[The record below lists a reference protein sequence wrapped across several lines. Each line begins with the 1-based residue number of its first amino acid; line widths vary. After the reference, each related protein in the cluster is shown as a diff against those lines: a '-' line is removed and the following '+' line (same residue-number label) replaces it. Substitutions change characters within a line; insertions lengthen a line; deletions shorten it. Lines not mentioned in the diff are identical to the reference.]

1 MVDIIVATN
10 KHFKYKSLNNINRIS
25 LNNKKLNKC
34 LIKSNVYLILR
45 LNILTMEF
53 NEKQKQILSAAEH
66 LFSIKGFDGTS
77 VRDIADDAGVNI
89 AMISY
94 YFGSKEKLM
103 EALFEQRTTNIKVK
117 VESLLRDDKS
127 TPFEKVEL
135 LAEDIITRIMNKQQ
149 FFKIMMCE
157 QVINKN
163 PVIMDLI
170 YDLKKKNLEE
180 FSKLIRDGQQNGAFK
195 KNIDVLLLMNIV
207 VGTVSQMMTTIDV
220 YRELNELKNM
230 PEEKVYEQMKKK
242 LSQSIKV
249 LFKALLGDDA

>member
-1 MVDIIVATN
+1 
-10 KHFKYKSLNNINRIS
+10 
-25 LNNKKLNKC
+25 
-34 LIKSNVYLILR
+34 
-45 LNILTMEF
+45 MEF
-53 NEKQKQILSAAEH
+53 NEKQKQILSTAER
-66 LFSIKGFDGTS
+66 LFSTKGFDGTS

-117 VESLLRDDKS
+117 VESLLHDDKS

-135 LAEDIITRIMNKQQ
+135 LAEDFITRIMNKQQ

-163 PVIMDLI
+163 PVIMYLI

-180 FSKLIRDGQQNGAFK
+180 FSKLIRDGQQSGAFK

-207 VGTVSQMMTTIDV
+207 VGTVSQMMTTIDIF
-220 YRELNELKNM
+220 RELNELKNM
-230 PEEKVYEQMKKK
+230 PEENVYEQMKKK

-249 LFKALLGDDA
+249 LFKALLGHEA

>member
-1 MVDIIVATN
+1 
-10 KHFKYKSLNNINRIS
+10 
-25 LNNKKLNKC
+25 
-34 LIKSNVYLILR
+34 
-45 LNILTMEF
+45 MEF
-53 NEKQKQILSAAEH
+53 NEKQKQILSTAER
-66 LFSIKGFDGTS
+66 LFSTKGFDGTS

-117 VESLLRDDKS
+117 VESLLQDDKS

-135 LAEDIITRIMNKQQ
+135 LADDIITRIMNKQQ

-163 PVIMDLI
+163 PIIMDLV

-180 FSKLIRDGQQNGAFK
+180 FSKLIKDGQQKGAFK
-195 KNIDVLLLMNIV
+195 KNIDVLLLMNV
-207 VGTVSQMMTTIDV
+207 VIGTVSQMITTIDV
-220 YRELNELKNM
+220 YREMNGVKNM
-230 PEEKVYEQMKKK
+230 PEEQVYEQMKKK

-249 LFKALLGDDA
+249 LFKALLGYEA

>member
-1 MVDIIVATN
+1 
-10 KHFKYKSLNNINRIS
+10 
-25 LNNKKLNKC
+25 
-34 LIKSNVYLILR
+34 
-45 LNILTMEF
+45 MEF

-180 FSKLIRDGQQNGAFK
+180 FSKLIRDGQQSGAFK

>member
-1 MVDIIVATN
+1 
-10 KHFKYKSLNNINRIS
+10 
-25 LNNKKLNKC
+25 
-34 LIKSNVYLILR
+34 
-45 LNILTMEF
+45 MEF
-53 NEKQKQILSAAEH
+53 NEKQKQILSTAER
-66 LFSIKGFDGTS
+66 LFSTKGFDGTS

-117 VESLLRDDKS
+117 VESLLKDDKS

-135 LAEDIITRIMNKQQ
+135 LADDIITRIMNKQQ

-163 PVIMDLI
+163 PVIMDLV

-180 FSKLIRDGQQNGAFK
+180 FSKLIKDGQQRGAFK
-195 KNIDVLLLMNIV
+195 KNVDVLLLMNIV
-207 VGTVSQMMTTIDV
+207 IGTISQMMTTIDV
-220 YRELNELKNM
+220 YRELNAVINM
-230 PEEKVYEQMKKK
+230 PEEQVYEQMKKK
-242 LSQSIKV
+242 LSLSIKV
-249 LFKALLGDDA
+249 LFKALLSYEA